1 MQKELIN
8 AAYAAQM
15 AGVWLDRNRGL
26 ESDLNDL
33 APELI
38 ADLARAA
45 ESAENNSFNINPN
58 STVAVFGPSQA
69 GKSHLISAM
78 AADENG
84 QLLTHWDNQ
93 EINFITHVNPPGG
106 GTEATGLVTRLT
118 RGKSDCPA
126 GFPVKLKVF
135 KEIELAMILVN
146 SFYSDFNPSE
156 IRLATDRSIYVN
168 HLRGLSS
175 YVDQKARELYRS
187 YPAEALKELETA
199 GAGGQVMNLSAIN
212 SFDVLAGR
220 EVNVNGASE
229 FNYISP
235 DDVVNLADYVKDNSG
250 GKIDGW
256 DDMQEFWEL
265 LRDMLPF
272 MNLEGRVKA
281 LGILWNNSYLFNE
294 TFRKLASTLLTFEGH
309 TCVYAPRESCITQN
323 AEGVWDQRSDGT
335 IIDVTKIN
343 MIFKT
348 AEPLTCALAAPRKG
362 VAGDS
367 NDDREVA
374 KEVAVST
381 YLLGSLSYEMVF
393 ILEGNSKLDAFDILD
408 LPGARSRQK
417 LSLKAIEEKCRPFID
432 DYNSA
437 DESGAKTAFEFL
449 RRGKV
454 AYLFDRYSNKRE
466 MDQLLLCISA
476 DKQQEVNELNPI
488 MNSWVDKNVG
498 ATAELRHNFN
508 YNPLTVACT
517 RFDAYLINQLTNIR
531 NGVPVTITDA
541 TSKTLDFLKM
551 SSWFLNWDSGKCF
564 NRVFLVRKPRI
575 GKEFNA
581 WFEFADDDKTE
592 LKIADNDVDKI
603 EKIKKSILECKDF
616 VNAIGEDKINKVVD
630 NFLEVNNGGA
640 ALIADSIKSN
650 ALDQKKRTEMKAD
663 EVKTDLQNVISRLSL
678 FARREG
684 AEAMEKAAAE
694 SRKVAL
700 GLMQCNLIYPCF
712 GHMRSL
718 LELAWDTMEKCYRDA
733 GGSGSRIDGFI
744 QAVSRAYLDNLNG
757 LCRKGNQRLAN
768 LVYLICDNY
777 EKRELQLFSDY
788 EDEYREAFS
797 FCWNETEKRFK
808 TVDEF
813 RNDVFALFNS
823 IFNEIGKAFNSQ
835 QVRIKYYMYQML
847 KDNQSSASIGAVD
860 EMMLFINVMSMVI
873 SDFNLYLGTNLL
885 PDDEEKERF
894 ASEVSPKMGK
904 SKALDR
910 KELAEFAAV
919 QARRSGILGRDNGP
933 VNSCVLY
940 EKHVSME
947 SYKQDRDVFCQ
958 QVEQDKYYEGLP
970 ELSEESTGNFEF
982 RLISDFVSVL
992 SYMMCNVNIHS
1003 DSKYQFSSE
1012 ENMLLCRIL
1021 STMERCA

>member
-26 ESDLNDL
+26 ESDLNDM
-33 APELI
+33 APQLI

-45 ESAENNSFNINPN
+45 NSAENNSFNINPN

-69 GKSHLISAM
+69 GKSYLISAM

-84 QLLTHWDNQ
+84 QLLTHWDKQ
-93 EINFITHVNPPGG
+93 EINFITHVNPPGRN
-106 GTEATGLVTRLT
+106 TEATGVVTRFT

-135 KEIELAMILVN
+135 REIELVMILVN
-146 SFYSDFNPSE
+146 SFYNDFLSSE
-156 IRLATDRSIYVN
+156 IRSVIDRSVYVN

-175 YVDQKARELYRS
+175 YVDQKARELFRS

-212 SFDVLAGR
+212 SFDVLRGR

-272 MNLEGRVKA
+272 MNLEGRIRA
-281 LGILWNNSYLFNE
+281 LSILWNNFEVFNE

-309 TCVYAPRESCITQN
+309 TSVYAPRESCIVKN
-323 AEGVWDQRSDGT
+323 EKGEWKQRSDGT
-335 IIDVTKIN
+335 IIDVKKNN

-374 KEVAVST
+374 KEVAVNT

-393 ILEGNSKLDAFDILD
+393 ILESNSKLDAFDILD
-408 LPGARSRQK
+408 LPGARSREN
-417 LSLKAIEEKCRPFID
+417 LSLKEIEEKCRPFID

-437 DESGAKTAFEFL
+437 DESGAINAFQFL

-454 AYLFDRYSNKRE
+454 AYLFDRYSNNRE
-466 MDQLLLCISA
+466 MDQLLLCLNTEAQMEI
-476 DKQQEVNELNPI
+476 NELILI
-488 MNSWVDKNVG
+488 MNNWVARNVG

-517 RFDAYLINQLTNIR
+517 RFDAYFKNQLNNLD
-531 NGVPVTITDA
+531 NGIPVTINNA
-541 TSKTLDFLKM
+541 TSNTLDFIKKGN
-551 SSWFLNWDSGKCF
+551 WFLNWDSGKCF
-564 NRVFLVRKPRI
+564 NRVFLVRKPRL
-575 GKEFNA
+575 GNKDNA
-581 WFEFADDDKTE
+581 WFDFAEDGRTE
-592 LKIADNDVDKI
+592 LKIADAELDKI
-603 EKIKKSILECKDF
+603 DKIKKSILEYPDF
-616 VNAIGEDKINKVVD
+616 INAIGPDKIDTVLE
-630 NFLEVNNGGA
+630 NFLAVNNGGA
-640 ALIADSIKSN
+640 SLIADSIKSN
-650 ALDQKKRTEMKAD
+650 ALDQKKRTELRAD
-663 EVKTDLQNVISRLSL
+663 GVKSDLQTVISRLSL
-678 FARREG
+678 FSRREG
-684 AEAMEKAAAE
+684 AEALEKAAVE

-712 GHMRSL
+712 GPMRSL
-718 LELAWDTMEKCYRDA
+718 LELDSDTIEKCYNKLN
-733 GGSGSRIDGFI
+733 GTGSRVDGFI
-744 QAVSRAYLDNLNG
+744 QAVCRAYLENLNS

-768 LVYLICDNY
+768 LVYLIVDSY
-777 EKRELQLFSDY
+777 ENSELKGGSY
-788 EDEYREAFS
+788 NEDEYRESFP
-797 FCWNETEKRFK
+797 FCWNDAEKRFK
-808 TVDEF
+808 TVEEF
-813 RNDVFALFNS
+813 RDDVFALFNI
-823 IFNEIGKAFNSQ
+823 IFNEVGKAFNSQ
-835 QVRIKYYMYQML
+835 QVRIRYYMYEKL
-847 KDNQSSASIGAVD
+847 KDAENSAYKGDVD
-860 EMMLFINVMSMVI
+860 KRLMSNVMSSI
-873 SDFNLYLGTNLL
+873 LSDFNLYLGTNLL
-885 PDDEEKERF
+885 PDDEEKERYTSKV
-894 ASEVSPKMGK
+894 APNLGK
-904 SKALDR
+904 SKAMDR
-910 KELAEFAAV
+910 QELAKFAAA
-919 QARRSGILGRDNGP
+919 QADRSGILGRENGP
-933 VNSCVLY
+933 VNSYVLY
-940 EKHVSME
+940 QNHVSSE
-947 SYKQDRDVFCQ
+947 SYKNEHDVFCQ
-958 QVEQDKYYEGLP
+958 QVAVDENWPLP
-970 ELSEESTGNFEF
+970 VLTKESTGNYEF

-992 SYMMCNVNIHS
+992 TYMMCNVNIHS
-1003 DSKYQFSSE
+1003 ESKYQFSSE
-1012 ENMLLCRIL
+1012 ENRLLCRIL